1 MKVLD
6 IALKDM
12 RRYFR
17 SAIAVGMMFVI
28 PLLITGL
35 IYAAFGGVLTSSE
48 TAEYS
53 LPRIG
58 VQVVN
63 HDLGDEESG
72 FNAGAFLVD
81 ALSSES
87 VEDVFAVSVALEDA
101 GARGAVDRQEA
112 ALALL
117 IPENFTHAA
126 LTGEGRAVL
135 EMYQDPTL
143 SFGPGIAREILDQF
157 LDALTGGQI
166 AGRVM
171 EEQLAARGLALSP
184 EAKLQA
190 QVEYSGW
197 YHSLAGERT
206 WDIPLV
212 KRLPNNPEE
221 KSVTDHRNSLMG
233 PVMAGMMIFFV
244 FFTGANTAQS
254 LIKEHEEGTL
264 SRLFTTPTS
273 AAVILGGKFTA
284 VFLTLIV
291 QAVVLSIASS
301 LVFGIDWGN
310 LAALGLVIAGLVV
323 AGAGFG
329 ILLMSFVKSTRQ
341 AGPVIGGVMT
351 LTGMAGGL
359 MTTGLPNVPKA
370 LSVAN
375 LFVPQ
380 GWAMRGMHLVLF
392 GAAPQDVIAPVLVM
406 LAFGLCFFA
415 AGAVVFRKRFA

>member
-1 MKVLD
+1 MKILD
-6 IALKDM
+6 IAFKDM
-12 RRYFR
+12 LRYFR
-17 SAIAVGMMFVI
+17 SAIAVGMMLVI

-48 TAEYS
+48 TDEYT
-53 LPRIG
+53 LPVIR
-58 VQVVN
+58 VQVTN
-63 HDLGDEESG
+63 HDLGDAGSD
-72 FNAGAFLVD
+72 FNAGQFLVD

-87 VEDVFAVSVALEDA
+87 VKEVFAVTLALDDA
-101 GARGAVDRQEA
+101 SARAAVDGQAA
-112 ALALL
+112 ALALI
-117 IPENFTHAA
+117 IPENFTQAA
-126 LTGEGRAVL
+126 LTGEGEAVL

-143 SFGPGIAREILDQF
+143 SFGPGIAREIIDQF
-157 LDALTGGQI
+157 LDVLTGGQV
-166 AGRVM
+166 AGQVM
-171 EEQLAARGLALSP
+171 EEQLAARGLVLSP

-197 YHSLAGERT
+197 FQSLAGTRT
-206 WDIPLV
+206 WDLPLV

-264 SRLFTTPTS
+264 SRLFTTPTP

-291 QAVVLSIASS
+291 QAVVLTLASG

-323 AGAGFG
+323 SGAGFG

-341 AGPVIGGVMT
+341 AGPVIGGVVT

-359 MTTGLPNVPKA
+359 MTTGLPNVPEA
-370 LSVAN
+370 LNVAN

-380 GWAMRGMHLVLF
+380 GWAMRGMKLVLF

-406 LAFGLCFFA
+406 LAFGACFFA
-415 AGAVVFRKRFA
+415 AGAVLFRKRFA